1 MIVCKNKKKREKKKA
16 PLISLSRLATVGTVL
31 SLLTAAYFYIEPC
44 CPVSAPNCSVPASNC
59 SDPETMPAI
68 VQHSQNNKSNIL
80 KPYFKLNNNV
90 TRNVIPDANDTE
102 MKMTPHTTTIKPPY
116 YLNTLSKYYNIPTPI
131 LKSKYVV
138 SIVSFGGGLYGDFDS
153 TGCMKINNKSDVY
166 NYLRYIGIS
175 EANYPK
181 IYLKLLNGAR
191 NDITN
196 DGTIENSLDVI
207 SVAAFCPSSLLTI
220 ILYIAPNRISQFV
233 PILNTINTDINTA
246 GQLANCVSI
255 SWGLT
260 EIYYGESNLTN
271 IDNAMKTLVDKG
283 INICVAS
290 GDYGS
295 SDGVNNGIDNVNF
308 PSSSPHCTAVGGT
321 SLQKTD
327 VQETGWK
334 DGGGGISAFFPKPLY
349 QNNINSNKRNT
360 PDCALLADPNTG
372 INYYVGGRVV
382 SLGGTS
388 CGAPMLAGFLAAMDT
403 RVPLNPIIYGNSNW
417 NNDIVAGSNG
427 TFFAGTNYDNV
438 TGLGSIKGDSLGQLI
453 TANNTY
459 IILNQTQPLSLVIP
473 DTFTASATYNTN
485 LGSTILWTSSFPDI
499 ASVDNGVVTAKSQGT
514 ATITATLS
522 THSNISSSFIV
533 NVTARPIITIV
544 QPNST
549 NLYTTAPNNTIQLS
563 ATVNPLERITW
574 QSSNITVATVSA
586 DGLVTAKK
594 AGSVIIRASA
604 GGLSQSVTFNIYAHT
619 ISISPS
625 IAKCNRG
632 SNITLIA
639 TVGTTKNGNVVTWK
653 TNNRN
658 LTIGTATNVG
668 NTSRVVVSCSKSA
681 RHNSRVTITAT
692 HGTVSSTATITVN

>member
-1 MIVCKNKKKREKKKA
+1 MIVCKNKKKREKKNA
-16 PLISLSRLATVGTVL
+16 PHNFLGSLATVGTVL

-59 SDPETMPAI
+59 SDPATMPAI

-102 MKMTPHTTTIKPPY
+102 MKMTPHTTTMRPPY
-116 YLNTLSKYYNIPTPI
+116 YLNTLSTYYKIPPPT
-131 LKSKYVV
+131 LTSKYVV
-138 SIVSFGGGLYGDFDS
+138 SIVSFGGGLCGDFDS
-153 TGCMKINNKSDVY
+153 TGCMRINNKSDVY
-166 NYLRYIGIS
+166 NYLKYIGIPQS
-175 EANYPK
+175 KYPK
-181 IYLKLLNGAR
+181 IYLKLLNGAK
-191 NDITN
+191 NDIKN

-308 PSSSPHCTAVGGT
+308 PSSSPYCTAVGGT
-321 SLQKTD
+321 SLQDTG
-327 VQETGWK
+327 VAETGWK
-334 DGGGGISAFFPKPLY
+334 DGGGGISAFFPKPSY
-349 QNNINSNKRNT
+349 QNNININSNKRNT
-360 PDCALLADPNTG
+360 PDCALLADPTTG
-372 INYYVGGRVV
+372 INYYVNGKVV

-403 RVPLNPIIYGNSNW
+403 RVLLNPIIYGNSNW
-417 NNDIVAGSNG
+417 NNDIVTGSNG

-453 TANNTY
+453 TANNRY
-459 IILNQTQPLSLVIP
+459 IVLNQTQPLSLVIP

-563 ATVNPLERITW
+563 ATVTPLQSITW
-574 QSSNITVATVSA
+574 SSSNTDVATVSA
-586 DGLVTAKK
+586 SGLVTAKK
-594 AGSVIIRASA
+594 ADTVTITAAVGSISERI
-604 GGLSQSVTFNIYAHT
+604 TFNIQPHT
-619 ISISPS
+619 ISISRS
-625 IAKCNRG
+625 AITKT
-632 SNITLIA
+632 SVTLIA
-639 TVGTTKNGNVVTWK
+639 TVGTTESGSVVSWSMNSNRVKMSRATVS
-653 TNNRN
+653 NNTSAV
-658 LTIGTATNVG
+658 TISSSTRGRFTIRATN
-668 NTSRVVVSCSKSA
+668 
-681 RHNSRVTITAT
+681 
-692 HGTVSSTATITVN
+692 GTVSRTAVITIK